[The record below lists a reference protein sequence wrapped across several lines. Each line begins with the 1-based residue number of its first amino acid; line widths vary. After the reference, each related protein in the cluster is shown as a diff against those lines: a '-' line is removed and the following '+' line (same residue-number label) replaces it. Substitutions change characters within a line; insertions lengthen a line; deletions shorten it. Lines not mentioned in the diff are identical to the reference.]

1 VLSRHAATSDRD
13 PAQGRLKEGLT
24 AMSSKFGLDSVI
36 RFSGDV
42 ETFPAGQTIFS
53 EGTNGEVMYV
63 VKEGEVE
70 VRVHGGIVETV
81 GPGGILGEMALID
94 QNPRSATAVAKTD
107 CTLVPVNE
115 VRFKFLVQ
123 QVPAF
128 SLEVMRVMASR
139 LRKMDAVV

>member
-1 VLSRHAATSDRD
+1 
-13 PAQGRLKEGLT
+13 
-24 AMSSKFGLDSVI
+24 MSSKFGLDSVI
-36 RFSGDV
+36 RFAGDV

-94 QNPRSATAVAKTD
+94 RNPRSATAVAKTD
-107 CTLVPVNE
+107 CTLVPVTE
-115 VRFKFLVQ
+115 ARFKFLVQ

>member
-1 VLSRHAATSDRD
+1 V
-13 PAQGRLKEGLT
+13 
-24 AMSSKFGLDSVI
+24 
-36 RFSGDV
+36 V
-42 ETFPAGQTIFS
+42 ET
-53 EGTNGEVMYV
+53 M
-63 VKEGEVE
+63 
-70 VRVHGGIVETV
+70 

-115 VRFKFLVQ
+115 ARFKFLVK

-139 LRKMDAVV
+139 LRKMDAEV